1 MPWAADKTL
10 LLSERKKKK
19 KKRGVGVGG
28 SDATIL

>member
-1 MPWAADKTL
+1 MPWAADKTF